1 MKTERNLLCLLAAIG
16 LMACSGNTPDS
27 MSVDTTEAAPVPQ
40 TTNDDVAQAASAN
53 PAVDAAVDLGVVLAS
68 SFRARGQAGL
78 DRLERNAMQTVCSQA
93 PNDHPAAEVGQ
104 AIMAAATAAVVFPA
118 EGQFVGDWKA
128 GEKVAQTGTG
138 LQYSDDPALPN
149 GGNCYACH
157 QLDPKEIAYG
167 TLGPPLVGYGK
178 MRGRSE
184 EMLKYTWTRIWNSHA
199 YNPCSHMP
207 RFGEA
212 GILTEQQIKDLMG
225 LLFDPQSPV
234 NL

>member
-1 MKTERNLLCLLAAIG
+1 MTTYRKLALLLSLAVLAA
-16 LMACSGNTPDS
+16 CSRGGS
-27 MSVDTTEAAPVPQ
+27 DTDAGT
-40 TTNDDVAQAASAN
+40 
-53 PAVDAAVDLGVVLAS
+53 VDAQKPTPSAATVQTAATEVDLQAVLDS
-68 SFRARGQAGL
+68 SFRARGQAQL
-78 DRLERNAMQTVCSQA
+78 DRLQRNDMQTVCSDA
-93 PNDHPAAEVGQ
+93 PKDQPAADAGT
-104 AIMAAATAAVVFPA
+104 AIMEAATAAVVFPA
-118 EGQFVGDWKA
+118 DGQFLGDWQA

-138 LQYSDDPALPN
+138 MQYSDDPALPN

-167 TLGPPLVGYGK
+167 TLGPPLAGYGK
-178 MRGRSE
+178 LRGQSE

-212 GILTEQQIKDLMG
+212 DILTEQQIKDLMG
-225 LLFDPQSPV
+225 LLFDPESPV